1 MKLKKLNLDA
11 QANGVT
17 VDLGDNSSVTLRST
31 ASKQYTD
38 YIQQRLKPY
47 KASLK
52 SKSLGDEALAKIF
65 EGITADAL
73 ADIVVINWSGIQDEN
88 GVDIP
93 YSKEKAHEIFTDPAY
108 AEFKEL
114 VGGLAAE
121 NETFRTV
128 VDGVVK
134 N

>member
-114 VGGLAAE
+114 VSGLAAE
-121 NETFRTV
+121 NETFRAV